1 MSVSITLNDDRSEKI
16 RYNYPGYPVY
26 MREALL
32 SQYPEYRAPSHWHDD
47 IEFICVLSG
56 GMKYNI
62 NGEIV
67 NLKKG
72 EGIFVNSGQMHS
84 GFSDNGQECG
94 FLCLLF
100 HPMLLCSVFPYEND
114 FVTPL
119 IQNSRTPYLLLC
131 PEQAPAAAWQ
141 QEILSRL
148 CLLYRNRNSHTAPL
162 RALSSFAMIWSLLLE
177 HAPADS
183 VKGKRQSQ
191 DLTIV
196 KNMTGFIQKNYREKI
211 SLAEIA
217 SSGAVGQSKCCRLFA
232 RYFSQSPNEY
242 LNHYRLSKSL
252 DLLHNT
258 DMSVT
263 EIALSVG
270 FGGASYFAETFRK
283 RMGVSPTEFRRRD
296 Q

>member
-1 MSVSITLNDDRSEKI
+1 
-16 RYNYPGYPVY
+16 

-119 IQNSRTPYLLLC
+119 IQNSRMPYLLLC
-131 PEQAPAAAWQ
+131 PSDSAAPA
-141 QEILSRL
+141 ILPK
-148 CLLYRNRNSHTAPL
+148 H
-162 RALSSFAMIWSLLLE
+162 FA
-177 HAPADS
+177 
-183 VKGKRQSQ
+183 KGW
-191 DLTIV
+191 
-196 KNMTGFIQKNYREKI
+196 G
-211 SLAEIA
+211 
-217 SSGAVGQSKCCRLFA
+217 
-232 RYFSQSPNEY
+232 
-242 LNHYRLSKSL
+242 
-252 DLLHNT
+252 
-258 DMSVT
+258 
-263 EIALSVG
+263 
-270 FGGASYFAETFRK
+270 
-283 RMGVSPTEFRRRD
+283 
-296 Q
+296 

>member
-1 MSVSITLNDDRSEKI
+1 MAVSITLNDDRSEKI

-119 IQNSRTPYLLLC
+119 IQNSRMPYLLLC
-131 PEQAPAAAWQ
+131 PSDSAARRQLFCRNISQKDGDKPHGVPQAG
-141 QEILSRL
+141 SV
-148 CLLYRNRNSHTAPL
+148 NRFELH
-162 RALSSFAMIWSLLLE
+162 RA
-177 HAPADS
+177 
-183 VKGKRQSQ
+183 
-191 DLTIV
+191 
-196 KNMTGFIQKNYREKI
+196 RE
-211 SLAEIA
+211 L
-217 SSGAVGQSKCCRLFA
+217 
-232 RYFSQSPNEY
+232 
-242 LNHYRLSKSL
+242 
-252 DLLHNT
+252 
-258 DMSVT
+258 
-263 EIALSVG
+263 
-270 FGGASYFAETFRK
+270 
-283 RMGVSPTEFRRRD
+283 
-296 Q
+296 

>member
-1 MSVSITLNDDRSEKI
+1 MAVSITLNDDRSEKI

-148 CLLYRNRNSHTAPL
+148 RLLYRNRNSHTAPL
-162 RALSSFAMIWSLLLE
+162 RALSSFALIWSLLLE

-183 VKGKRQSQ
+183 AKGKRQSQ

-196 KNMTGFIQKNYREKI
+196 KNMTGFIQKNYRK
-211 SLAEIA
+211 
-217 SSGAVGQSKCCRLFA
+217 KD
-232 RYFSQSPNEY
+232 
-242 LNHYRLSKSL
+242 LSCG
-252 DLLHNT
+252 DRF
-258 DMSVT
+258 V
-263 EIALSVG
+263 
-270 FGGASYFAETFRK
+270 
-283 RMGVSPTEFRRRD
+283 RRRRTE
-296 Q
+296 QVLQTFCQILFPVAE

>member
-1 MSVSITLNDDRSEKI
+1 MAVSITLNDDRSEKI

-26 MREALL
+26 MRKALL

-47 IEFICVLSG
+47 VEFICVLSG

-72 EGIFVNSGQMHS
+72 EGIFVNSRQMHS
-84 GFSDNGQECG
+84 GFSDDGQECR

-148 CLLYRNRNSHTAPL
+148 RLLYRNRNSHTAPL
-162 RALSSFAMIWSLLLE
+162 RALSSFALIWSLLLE
-177 HAPADS
+177 HAPADTA
-183 VKGKRQSQ
+183 KGKRQSQ

-196 KNMTGFIQKNYREKI
+196 KNMTGFIQKNYRKKI

-283 RMGVSPTEFRRRD
+283 RMGISPTEFRRQD